1 MATFAATTPSA
12 PAKLK
17 ASSVP
22 FPKLGLK
29 LSYLLHEFPDLCG
42 GRVELESKT
51 TTEVNSCSRRKS
63 PSPRSFLSATS

>member
-1 MATFAATTPSA
+1 MATIAATTPSA

-29 LSYLLHEFPDLCG
+29 LSFLLNEFPDLCG

-51 TTEVNSCSRRKS
+51 TTEVNLL
-63 PSPRSFLSATS
+63 F